1 PEGTRSPSHLHLSLS
16 SLLPMRI
23 SLRLAALCAL
33 PMWRLLPAHGIDRGW
48 IVAAFLPAGLVVL
61 LWIMALRGKEKA

>member
-1 PEGTRSPSHLHLSLS
+1 MIGDYNPVPVF
-16 SLLPMRI
+16 I
-23 SLRLAALCAL
+23 LAALCAL